1 MPSGVMVANV
11 EASTIIRASLDRVY
25 AMAKD
30 VERFPQFMPDLE
42 SVTVLER
49 SPSGTLTRWVGV
61 VQGRKIRWV
70 EEDEWDDARHV
81 CAFRQRSGDFSK
93 YQGTWAFEATSDGTR
108 TSLAVDFELDI
119 PLAGALLSSLVKVLM
134 RKNCEGMLAALKG
147 QLESLSSHPGG

>member
-1 MPSGVMVANV
+1 MVANV

-49 SPSGTLTRWVGV
+49 GPSGTLTRWVGV

-81 CAFRQRSGDFSK
+81 CVFRQRSGDFSK
-93 YQGTWAFEATSDGTR
+93 YQGTWAFEATPDGTR

-119 PLAGALLSSLVKVLM
+119 PLAGALLSSLIKVLM